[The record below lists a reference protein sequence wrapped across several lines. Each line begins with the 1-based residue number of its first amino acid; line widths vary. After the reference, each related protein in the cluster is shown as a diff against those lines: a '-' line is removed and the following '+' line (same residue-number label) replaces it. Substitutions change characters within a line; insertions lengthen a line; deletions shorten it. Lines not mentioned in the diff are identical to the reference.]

1 MAEHIIQRSDD
12 LPFKNRSAGER
23 LSPQLHKEISQAT
36 QRGAYEIVHC
46 WLIVTILS
54 LVKM

>member
-12 LPFKNRSAGER
+12 LPFKNRFGER
-23 LSPQLHKEISQAT
+23 LSPQRHKEISQAT
-36 QRGAYEIVHC
+36 QQGASEIVHC